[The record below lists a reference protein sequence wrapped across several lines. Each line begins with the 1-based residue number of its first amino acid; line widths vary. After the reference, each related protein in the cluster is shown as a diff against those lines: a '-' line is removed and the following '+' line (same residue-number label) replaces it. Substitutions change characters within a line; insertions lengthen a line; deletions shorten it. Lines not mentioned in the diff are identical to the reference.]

1 MKLGN
6 LIARFPHVAN
16 LDINDEGQVLLPD
29 AVFEAIV
36 HNETMRYAAARKII
50 SIVRHHAERLG
61 GTLSFSYDPYHE
73 RERIFAL
80 METPSIPGIS
90 SSCGCAVRGKHETY
104 VKLIGE
110 AVSAARAFETFFRN
124 MLDAETE
131 RENEGYFEPDEDF
144 DKILE
149 AFEKVSRLTSELF

>member
-16 LDINDEGQVLLPD
+16 LDIDDKGRIKLPHAVL
-29 AVFEAIV
+29 EAIV
-36 HNETMRYAAARKII
+36 HNETMRYAVARKIV

-61 GTLSFSYDPYHE
+61 GTLSFSYDPCHE
-73 RERIFAL
+73 RERVFAI
-80 METPSIPGIS
+80 METPSISGIF
-90 SSCGCAVRGKHETY
+90 SSCGCAVRGKHEAY

-110 AVSAARAFETFFRN
+110 AVSAARAFETFCQN
-124 MLDAETE
+124 MLDAEAA
-131 RENEGYFEPDEDF
+131 RESEEDFEPDEDL